1 MYARARISSVTYS
14 VISIILWLNVP
25 ADPETRFVIS
35 VSTLA
40 VVDRI
45 KSMNISAAEEQSS
58 TTEEVNRNIVSIS
71 DVAEDTAT
79 AAKQTAQ
86 SSDGF
91 ATAGFPD
98 LHRLIR
104 HAFRDF
110 QCCHV
115 LVCVQRCVDDGNR
128 FFRCRPA
135 EINCQAIAVYQ
146 VYFPING
153 MRHRNSP
160 PLC

>member
-71 DVAEDTAT
+71 DVAEDTAN
-79 AAKQTAQ
+79 AAKQTA
-86 SSDGF
+86 DDLARP
-91 ATAGFPD
+91 ATGNTIPGFPVS
-98 LHRLIR
+98 HRLIR
-104 HAFRDF
+104 QVFSI
-110 QCCHV
+110 
-115 LVCVQRCVDDGNR
+115 LQRCPV
-128 FFRCRPA
+128 FAFA
-135 EINCQAIAVYQ
+135 
-146 VYFPING
+146 
-153 MRHRNSP
+153 
-160 PLC
+160 